1 MLIAAIAVAFVIFI
15 IIRIFFVVIKWE
27 IRWDMRIFEFG
38 VHCFLL
44 GAIISVSLMLYMG
57 Y

>member
-1 MLIAAIAVAFVIFI
+1 MLIAAIAAAFVILI
-15 IIRIFFVVIKWE
+15 LIRMFFVVIKWE
-27 IRWDMRIFEFG
+27 IRWDMRIFELG

-44 GAIISVSLMLYMG
+44 GAIITVPLMLYMG